1 MSKIRSQVYV
11 DHILKPTY
19 DFTKKNFFQ
28 YIIEINI
35 AHVLMLVKQQI
46 LTTNQAKPLLEA
58 STDLLRSGYIKEY
71 NPTFEDLFFMLEDEL
86 SHRIG
91 EDLVGNMHIAFS
103 RNDMDATMFRMLWR
117 EKIIMWLNQITKL
130 RYTLLNVIK
139 EHEDTVM
146 PAYTHNQQAQPT
158 TLAHYLLG
166 IESHLERDTQRGI
179 ELLKRIN
186 CSPMGA
192 AALAT
197 TGFNIDRVFVQQK
210 LGFDDLVENSYDA
223 IAAADYMLEI
233 ASVLSTSLSSI
244 SRLVY
249 DLILMTTNEVQA
261 LRLDDPLVQT
271 SSIMPQ
277 KRNPSSLE
285 HTRALISRSI
295 GELHGI
301 VMMTHSVPFGDIVDI
316 GDDIQPILDQ
326 GFIHTFQ
333 INDLLTEILRNSTF
347 NKQILYERCK
357 KGFSTVTELADIL
370 VRNHGISF
378 RKAHKVI
385 SQYVRNL
392 SEQDKD
398 VLDGSAEQLREVVL
412 DVTGSTIS
420 LVERE
425 YQDAIDPFHFVN
437 IRNVVGGPSPV
448 ETKRQRENAER
459 KLEII
464 NKNIKNWEYNF
475 QNYTNQLLCDVDK
488 EVMRKG
494 RSLS

>member
-1 MSKIRSQVYV
+1 MSKNRSQVYV

-19 DFTKKNFFQ
+19 DFTKNYFFQ
-28 YIIEINI
+28 YIVEINI
-35 AHVLMLVKQQI
+35 AHVLMLVKQHI
-46 LTTNQAKPLLEA
+46 LTTDQANPVLEA
-58 STDLLRSGYIKEY
+58 SVNLLRGGYVKEY
-71 NPTFEDLFFMLEDEL
+71 DPTFEDLFFMLEDEL
-86 SHRIG
+86 SQKIG
-91 EDLVGNMHIAFS
+91 EDLVGNIHIAFS

-117 EKIIMWLNQITKL
+117 ERLVIWLDQIIVL
-130 RYTLLNVIK
+130 RQTLLSLIK
-139 EHEDTVM
+139 EHGDTVM

-166 IESHLERDTQRGI
+166 IESHLERDIQRGI

-197 TGFNIDRVFVQQK
+197 TGFNIDRVFVQQR
-210 LGFDDLVENSYDA
+210 LGFNDLVENSYDA

-233 ASVLSTSLSSI
+233 AGVLTISLSSI
-244 SRLVY
+244 SRFVY

-295 GELHGI
+295 GELQGI

-326 GFIHTFQ
+326 GFRHAFQ

-347 NKQILYERCK
+347 NKEILYGRCK
-357 KGFSTVTELADIL
+357 KGFSTVTELADML

-385 SQYVRNL
+385 SRYVKNL
-392 SEQDKD
+392 TEQGKD
-398 VLDGSAEQLREVVL
+398 VLDGSSKELREVVF
-412 DVTGSTIS
+412 DVTGTSIS

-425 YQDAIDPFHFVN
+425 YQDAIDPDHFVN

-448 ETKRQRENAER
+448 ETKRQGENAEKR
-459 KLEII
+459 LEVVKEHI
-464 NKNIKNWEYNF
+464 NIWKCNF
-475 QNYTNQLLCDVDK
+475 QSYSNQLLCEVDQQLQENK
-488 EVMRKG
+488 VTD
-494 RSLS
+494 